1 MFGEMSTGDPFPFFS
16 EPCKVAFGF
25 LVERYGFSA
34 PEEEQIGR
42 ERFIRYQKH
51 NKTVSIA
58 YEPGVSPIVELFF
71 PSRELRHR
79 RFPKYQPAPRPKKP
93 KKWVDDMMPEFLRHA
108 ASNLEENER
117 EFLEK
122 EN

>member
-1 MFGEMSTGDPFPFFS
+1 MSTGDPFPFFS
-16 EPCKVAFGF
+16 EPCKRAFGF

-58 YEPGVSPIVELFF
+58 YEPGVSPVVELFF
-71 PSRELRHR
+71 PSRDLKNR
-79 RFPKYQPAPRPKKP
+79 RVAKHDVVARPKKP
-93 KKWVDDMMPEFLRHA
+93 KRWSDDRMPEFLA
-108 ASNLEENER
+108 AVASELERNER
-117 EFLEK
+117 EFLGK
-122 EN
+122 ED